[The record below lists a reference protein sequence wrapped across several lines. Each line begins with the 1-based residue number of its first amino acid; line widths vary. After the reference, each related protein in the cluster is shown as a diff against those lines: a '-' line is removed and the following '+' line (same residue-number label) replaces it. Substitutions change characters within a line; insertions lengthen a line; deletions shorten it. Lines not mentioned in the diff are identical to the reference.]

1 MRGEVHPALEAGK
14 PVSGPQAPV
23 LEQACRG
30 QRRMLSGSRREASG
44 NRTAVQP
51 LWSPSPDATS
61 TPASTPGHGV
71 NTEQGTR
78 ADSSRTQGPP
88 LPAGRLLTP

>member
-61 TPASTPGHGV
+61 TPASTPGPWG
-71 NTEQGTR
+71 TELTLSKEPGQT
-78 ADSSRTQGPP
+78 
-88 LPAGRLLTP
+88 PAALRGRLSPPADY